1 MLKLR
6 HRRVIFMKLITLEC
20 PYCNANIEVNAEL
33 TQGTCNYC
41 GRSFLIENELKKR
54 REMSEQDG
62 YDFEKGRI
70 RAKKEEEQNEK
81 DRIAKET
88 EKNNRALA
96 TIRSNNIAGFWV
108 AFTISMIVSIVLFS
122 FQLLTPYFILYLCGG
137 VTVICFIVKILRLF
151 KSGMYYNFYGY
162 AWIWSAVAEGY
173 IAGAIVRFIYF
184 LLTSSS

>member
-1 MLKLR
+1 
-6 HRRVIFMKLITLEC
+6 MKLISLEC

-62 YDFEKGRI
+62 YDFEKGRMK
-70 RAKKEEEQNEK
+70 AKKEEEQREK

-88 EKNNRALA
+88 EKNNKELA
-96 TIRSNNIAGFWV
+96 AIRSNNIAGFWV
-108 AFTISMIVSIVLFS
+108 TFTISMIVSIVLFS
-122 FQLLTPYFILYLCGG
+122 LQSLMSFFALYLYFILYLCG
-137 VTVICFIVKILRLF
+137 VITVICFIVKILRLF

-162 AWIWSAVAEGY
+162 SWIWSAVAEGY
-173 IAGAIVRFIYF
+173 IAGAIVRFIYY

>member
-1 MLKLR
+1 
-6 HRRVIFMKLITLEC
+6 MKLISLEC

-62 YDFEKGRI
+62 YDFEKGRMK
-70 RAKKEEEQNEK
+70 AKKEEEQREK

-88 EKNNRALA
+88 ERKNQALA
-96 TIRSNNIAGFWV
+96 AMRANNIRGFWITF
-108 AFTISMIVSIVLFS
+108 AISMIISIVLFS
-122 FQLLTPYFILYLCGG
+122 LKSLIPYFILYPCGV
-137 VTVICFIVKILRLF
+137 VTFICFIVKMLRLF

-162 AWIWSAVAEGY
+162 SWIWSAVAEGY